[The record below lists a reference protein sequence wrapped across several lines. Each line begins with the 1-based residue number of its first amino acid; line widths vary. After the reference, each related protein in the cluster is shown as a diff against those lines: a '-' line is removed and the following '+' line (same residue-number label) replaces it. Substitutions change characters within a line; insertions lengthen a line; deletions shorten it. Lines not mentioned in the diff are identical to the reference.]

1 MIPGPRPAASH
12 PWGTARHRASQI
24 LPRAH
29 ELRTRG
35 VTSANRAGAQQ
46 AKHNRQGVARTGEPV
61 THRDLS
67 VMTSPP
73 DAVVIRCLACS

>member
-1 MIPGPRPAASH
+1 MIPRSAPGGEPSLGH
-12 PWGTARHRASQI
+12 CRHRASQI